1 MILDM
6 PDPAVQDRVQLAR
19 RIYDFGLT
27 PEDLGPRQYGRAAAA
42 APRAALMIGW
52 PDGLAPTPTELP
64 IEPATDEPLP
74 KADYLVVTWTVA
86 ELQGLADVLTP
97 GVNPRTRWY
106 RYDHRFDEYLANIRN
121 GAPSRLASRLGS
133 WYPTRI
139 GNRSV
144 ICFKSELHLN
154 QDGVRT
160 GPGTATLPV
169 ADLFRQLIA
178 EVQPKMVLT
187 VGTAG
192 ATMDDHALGDVVIT
206 RGAQFRLSQEFANEP
221 FAKQAY
227 KSDQSI
233 PKKHV
238 ETANRLLTK
247 FAPNLTEPDWGP
259 PTMAYPFPGPLLSGV
274 RNKPALRIDGRD
286 FPKFHPILSTD
297 FFEFGTS
304 GNNLGELGCGI
315 EMGDAAL
322 GMVCEELG
330 SNAPRWL
337 VVRNLSDP
345 LINADLPTDPVDMQA
360 HWSVWYYE
368 TYGYWTSVNS
378 AIATW
383 AMIAR

>member
-1 MILDM
+1 M
-6 PDPAVQDRVQLAR
+6 PDPALQDRVQLAR

-27 PEDLGPRQYGRAAAA
+27 AEDLGPRQYGRAAEA
-42 APRAALMIGW
+42 APRADLMIGW

-64 IEPATDEPLP
+64 VEPATDEPLP

-97 GVNPRTRWY
+97 GVNPKKRWY
-106 RYDHRFDEYLANIRN
+106 RYDHRFDEYLANIRG
-121 GAPSRLASRLGS
+121 GAPSRQANRLGS

-139 GNRSV
+139 GNRKV

-178 EVQPKMVLT
+178 EVQPKLVVT

-192 ATMDDHALGDVVIT
+192 ATMDGHALGDVVIT
-206 RGAQFRLSQEFANEP
+206 RGAQFRLAQEFANEP
-221 FAKQAY
+221 FAHKQFRCE
-227 KSDQSI
+227 QTI
-233 PKKHV
+233 PKKHLG
-238 ETANRLLTK
+238 TATKLMSQFAAHLL
-247 FAPNLTEPDWGP
+247 EPDWGP
-259 PTMAYPFPGPLLSGV
+259 PTKAYDFPAGLLPGV
-274 RNKPALRIDGRD
+274 QNAPALRIDGRD
-286 FPKFHPILSTD
+286 FPAFHPVLSTD

-304 GNNLGELGCGI
+304 GNRLGEKGCAI

-322 GMVCEELG
+322 GLVCEQLG
-330 SNAPRWL
+330 AAAPRWL

-345 LINADLPTDPVDMQA
+345 LINSDLPTAPVDMQA